1 MRSRVIRHSKAGGNL
16 VKASH
21 QSIIHV
27 TGKDRKVYEEFD
39 GMRFDERS
47 VLSRA
52 PVEREQIVSRA
63 MMFAERM
70 GVYYGEIKVPDLR
83 FR

>member
-1 MRSRVIRHSKAGGNL
+1 
-16 VKASH
+16 
-21 QSIIHV
+21 
-27 TGKDRKVYEEFD
+27 
-39 GMRFDERS
+39 MRFDERS